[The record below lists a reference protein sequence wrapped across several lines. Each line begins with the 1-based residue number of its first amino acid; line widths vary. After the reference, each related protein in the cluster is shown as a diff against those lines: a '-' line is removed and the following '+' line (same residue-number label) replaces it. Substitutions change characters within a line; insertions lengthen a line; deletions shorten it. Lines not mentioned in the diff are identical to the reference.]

1 MCPNLISMKLGIIM
15 GTTLRTFVSE
25 PSFCSR
31 TWTSPR
37 SKSNSVP
44 QITPATE
51 PFPND
56 EESEEEV
63 VVTDGPGG
71 VADDPMNP
79 QEQTNNPQE

>member
-1 MCPNLISMKLGIIM
+1 M
-15 GTTLRTFVSE
+15 
-25 PSFCSR
+25 
-31 TWTSPR
+31 
-37 SKSNSVP
+37 P

-56 EESEEEV
+56 EEFEEEV

-79 QEQTNNPQE
+79 QEQTDNPQE